1 MLGKPARNP
10 SALQCQLCDHTIE
23 LASNPLPVCDILC
36 RQLLAV
42 AKQAVVCLSC
52 LRFVV
57 CVCVCVRERE
67 RERERKRERESSM
80 NVEQCNMSVNHSNG
94 DRRVC
99 NRNVSFLAVEGRGT
113 QA

>member
-1 MLGKPARNP
+1 MLGKPAGNP

-23 LASNPLPVCDILC
+23 LARSPLLVCDILC

-42 AKQAVVCLSC
+42 GKQPVVCLSC
-52 LRFVV
+52 LRFVGVCVCV

-67 RERERKRERESSM
+67 RERSM
-80 NVEQCNMSVNHSNG
+80 NVEQCNMSVDQPNG

-99 NRNVSFLAVEGRGT
+99 NRNVSFLAAEGRGT

>member
-1 MLGKPARNP
+1 MLGKPTGKP

-23 LASNPLPVCDILC
+23 LASNPLLVCDILC

-42 AKQAVVCLSC
+42 GKQAVVCFELPKIC
-52 LRFVV
+52 
-57 CVCVCVRERE
+57 CVCVCERE
-67 RERERKRERESSM
+67 RERSM
-80 NVEQCNMSVNHSNG
+80 NVEQCNMSVDQPNG

-99 NRNVSFLAVEGRGT
+99 NRNGSFLAVEGSGT